1 MSRLWLELESFQK
14 VEKEERKKIIER
26 FNGLEDYN
34 LQNIYLKGLIDSRE
48 IKRVGPQGRNG
59 VADGMKEQKRKC
71 LYEYFVHIKEQM
83 RVKVT
88 SRNILSIRNKRCRNF
103 YIFILS

>member
-1 MSRLWLELESFQK
+1 M
-14 VEKEERKKIIER
+14 EKEERKKIIER

-59 VADGMKEQKRKC
+59 KRKC
-71 LYEYFVHIKEQM
+71 LYEYFVHIKEQR